1 MPNAF
6 PLDEIAMRFIERRLA
21 QIRSLESEINGA
33 LSLLIQQQG
42 LDARGWELDLSNR
55 QLVRRDEG
63 PQQVKV
69 A

>member
-1 MPNAF
+1 MPNVF
-6 PLDEIAMRFIERRLA
+6 PLDEIAIQFIERRLV

-33 LSLLIQQQG
+33 LALVIQQQG
-42 LDARGWELDLSNR
+42 LEARGWELDLPNR
-55 QLVRRDEG
+55 QLVRKDEG